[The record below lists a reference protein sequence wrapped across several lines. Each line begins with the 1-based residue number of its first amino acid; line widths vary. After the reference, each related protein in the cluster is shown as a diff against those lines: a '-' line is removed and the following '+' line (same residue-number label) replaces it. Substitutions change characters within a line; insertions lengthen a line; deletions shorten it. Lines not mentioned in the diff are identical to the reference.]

1 MQAALQ
7 AKRGEIE
14 QLCRRFHV
22 RQLDVFGSAVSGAFD
37 PAHSDIDLLVEFDT
51 LPPRDYAEAYFGLRE
66 ALEGLLGFPV
76 DLVTTAAVK
85 NPFFRESLQ
94 RSRQA
99 LYAA

>member
-1 MQAALQ
+1 MTNSTTGRWR
-7 AKRGEIE
+7 KRG
-14 QLCRRFHV
+14 L
-22 RQLDVFGSAVSGAFD
+22 GSSRG
-37 PAHSDIDLLVEFDT
+37 
-51 LPPRDYAEAYFGLRE
+51 YFGLRE

-76 DLVTTAAVK
+76 DLVTTAAVQ